1 MKVKIDWKELGMQ
14 LWEMCRALARVG
26 REATAKPP
34 ARAHAVKRALLRP
47 LRGSATPRDVP
58 PSRCAALRRMVLLAA
73 IGGGIVTVVAGCS
86 SLVPTSKTQTLS
98 VVGIGIPAIAV
109 VSSSSQGAD
118 ASGGDENKPTQTNPV
133 TTVVPVSAK

>member
-1 MKVKIDWKELGMQ
+1 MKLKVKRKELGKQ

-34 ARAHAVKRALLRP
+34 ARAHAVKP
-47 LRGSATPRDVP
+47 
-58 PSRCAALRRMVLLAA
+58 VLLAA
-73 IGGGIVTVVAGCS
+73 IGGGIVSVAAGCS

-118 ASGGDENKPTQTNPV
+118 ASGGDENKPTQANPV
-133 TTVVPVSAK
+133 TTIVPISAK

>member
-1 MKVKIDWKELGMQ
+1 MKVRVNPPTSKLFGVINWKELGKQ
-14 LWEMCRALARVG
+14 LWEMCRALARGG

-34 ARAHAVKRALLRP
+34 ARAHAVKP
-47 LRGSATPRDVP
+47 
-58 PSRCAALRRMVLLAA
+58 VLLAA
-73 IGGGIVTVVAGCS
+73 IGGGIVSVAAGCS
-86 SLVPTSKTQTLS
+86 SMTPTSKSQTLS

-133 TTVVPVSAK
+133 TTIVPVSLK

>member
-1 MKVKIDWKELGMQ
+1 MKVKVNWKELGKQ

-26 REATAKPP
+26 RAATAEPP
-34 ARAHAVKRALLRP
+34 ARAHAVKP
-47 LRGSATPRDVP
+47 
-58 PSRCAALRRMVLLAA
+58 VLLAA
-73 IGGGIVTVVAGCS
+73 IGGGIVSVAAGCS

-133 TTVVPVSAK
+133 TTVIPISAK